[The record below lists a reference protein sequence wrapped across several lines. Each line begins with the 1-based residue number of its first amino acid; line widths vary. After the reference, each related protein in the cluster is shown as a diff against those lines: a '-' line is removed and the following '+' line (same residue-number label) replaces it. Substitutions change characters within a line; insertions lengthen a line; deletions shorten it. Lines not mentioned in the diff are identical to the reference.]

1 MERAHENTSLLS
13 GRVVQGNHYTEE
25 AGKGIRRRNAGVAVH
40 RPSNEEFEPTEV
52 LSDKY
57 QSSDYDVIENQLYCE
72 EEQQLAQKK
81 IHSYIWQLEVK
92 RWFVMLLIGMITA
105 CIAAVVDICIDKL
118 AGSKYSLVALYFE
131 DRTDNMTIL
140 IPFFLW
146 MSIDIALVSVA
157 SLLVV
162 YGEPVA
168 AGSGIPQIKCY
179 LNGVLVPHVVRV
191 KTLVCKVVGIVFAV
205 SGGLAVGKEGPMIH
219 AGSVV
224 AAGVSQG
231 KSTSF
236 KKDFK
241 VFKNFRTD
249 HEKRDFVSGG
259 AAAGV
264 AAAFGAPI
272 GGVLFSLEEGASFW
286 NQSLTW
292 RIFFA
297 SMTCSFTLNVLL
309 SYYNGNPWSLS
320 SPGLINF
327 GEFTGIGYHGYEI
340 LLFLLMGVFGGLAGA
355 LFNAINY
362 KLSVFR
368 IKYVYKSV
376 LCILE
381 VIVISIL
388 TVSLSFLSIYL
399 SNDCQPIT
407 DSVQYPLQLFCGDGE
422 YSASAALFFSTPEQ
436 SVKTLFHAHEGSIKP
451 TTLIPFCLI
460 YFMLATLTYGLSI
473 PSGLFIPS
481 LLAGAAWGRLFGIFL
496 HYLSPDLFSDT
507 GLYALIGAA
516 AQLGGVIRMTI
527 SLTVILMEATH
538 NITYGLPLMLVL
550 ITAKWCGDIFNHGLY
565 DIHIEL
571 HSVPL
576 LKWGPP
582 PLSSHV
588 KAGDVMSRPVITLNT
603 IESVGKITEIL
614 QQNEHNG
621 FPVID
626 PYDQSGMH
634 GGTFRGLIIRSQLS
648 VLLKNKAFTSWPTS
662 TAPRRRI
669 ELDDFRN
676 EYPRFT
682 EIEDISITDRE
693 KECSIDLRP
702 FMNPSPYSVSK
713 EASLPRIFRLFRA
726 LGLRHLVVTDG
737 HNRVIGMV
745 TRKDLARFRY
755 SSHRE
760 RGLQELPVVSI

>member
-1 MERAHENTSLLS
+1 MNGTCGWPPSSANSASSDTIIRQRHASAGRNRAR
-13 GRVVQGNHYTEE
+13 G
-25 AGKGIRRRNAGVAVH
+25 
-40 RPSNEEFEPTEV
+40 EEFEAMDV
-52 LSDKY
+52 LSDRY
-57 QSSDYDVIENQLYCE
+57 QSSDYDVIENQLHTE
-72 EEQQLAQKK
+72 DEQLLAKQKIPK
-81 IHSYIWQLEVK
+81 FIWQLEMK
-92 RWFVMLLIGMITA
+92 RWFVMLLIGMTTA
-105 CIAAVVDICIDKL
+105 AIAAGVDICIDVL
-118 AGSKYSLVALYFE
+118 AGSKYSLVASYFAHKV
-131 DRTDNMTIL
+131 DDISIL

-146 MSIDIALVSVA
+146 MGIDVVFVFLAA
-157 SLLVV
+157 MLVV

-179 LNGVLVPHVVRV
+179 LNGVLVPHVVRF
-191 KTLVCKVVGIVFAV
+191 KTLLCKVIGIIFAV

-231 KSTSF
+231 KSTTF
-236 KKDFK
+236 RRDLKIFRD
-241 VFKNFRTD
+241 FRTD

-327 GEFTGIGYHGYEI
+327 GEFTGIDYHGYEI
-340 LLFLLMGVFGGLAGA
+340 LLFLLMGVIGVCWAA
-355 LFNAINY
+355 FNAINY
-362 KLSVFR
+362 KITVFR
-368 IKYVYKSV
+368 MKYVYRGSMCV
-376 LCILE
+376 ME
-381 VIVISIL
+381 VIVIAIL

-399 SNDCQPIT
+399 GKDCQPVT
-407 DSVQYPLQLFCGDGE
+407 QYVENPLQLFCGDGE
-422 YSASAALFFSTPEQ
+422 YSASASLFFSTPEE
-436 SVKTLFHAHEGSIKP
+436 SVKTLFHAREGSISFL
-451 TTLIPFCLI
+451 TLLPFCVI
-460 YFMLATLTYGLSI
+460 YFLLATLTYGLSI
-473 PSGLFIPS
+473 PSGLFIPC
-481 LLAGAAWGRLFGIFL
+481 LLAGAAWGRLFGMFL
-496 HYLSPDLFSDT
+496 HYLSPTPEVFSAC

-550 ITAKWCGDIFNHGLY
+550 ITAKWVGDIFNHGLY

-576 LKWGPP
+576 LHWGPP
-582 PLSSHV
+582 PVSSHI
-588 KAGDVMSRPVITLNT
+588 KASDVMNHPVVTLNT
-603 IESVGKITEIL
+603 IENVGRLMDIL
-614 QQNEHNG
+614 LKNDHNG
-621 FPVID
+621 FPVVD
-626 PYDQSGMH
+626 PYDETRIL

-662 TAPRRRI
+662 NEPRKRI
-669 ELDDFRN
+669 QLDDFRN

-682 EIEDISITDRE
+682 EIADISITDRE
-693 KECSIDLRP
+693 RECSIDLRP

-713 EASLPRIFRLFRA
+713 EASLPRMFRLFRA

-737 HNRVIGMV
+737 HNRVVGIV
-745 TRKDLARFRY
+745 TRKDLARYRY
-755 SSHRE
+755 NSHRN
-760 RGLQELPVVSI
+760 RGLEELPIVSI